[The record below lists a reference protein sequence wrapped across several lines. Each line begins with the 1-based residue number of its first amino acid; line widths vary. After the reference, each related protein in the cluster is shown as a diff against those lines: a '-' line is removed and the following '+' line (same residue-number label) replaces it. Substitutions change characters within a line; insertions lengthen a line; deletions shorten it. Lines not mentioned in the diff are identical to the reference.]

1 MYESFYGL
9 REKPFNLTPDPR
21 FLYLSKR
28 HKEAFAHLLYGIRN
42 RSGFVEITGE
52 VGTGKTTICRTL
64 LEQVG
69 PEVEIAFI
77 FNPYLSA
84 TELLRAV
91 NEDFGIKSSAVT
103 KKELIDELNA
113 HLLDRRQEG
122 KNCVLLI
129 DEAQDL
135 SAPVLEQIRLL
146 SNLETDK
153 EKLLQ
158 IVLVGQPELKEHLTT
173 PEMRQLDQ
181 RITARYYLKPLDKG
195 EIVGYV
201 GHRITRAGG
210 RGKIRFTRAALK
222 LLYKYSGGTP
232 RLINAVCDRALLIG
246 YTRETKEISPAII
259 KQAIKEIEGEKVKIK
274 RREAVGK
281 HRRWPAAVF
290 ATLAV
295 LAVIAGGYYVLAVW
309 PGALPGA
316 LSGLPRFG
324 RTEPVAPPINPVEPP
339 QPPQPEVQAPDP
351 ERDLESEFMEFLR
364 SLGYRA
370 AKRDSA
376 LAILECWGIS
386 REQLPSTWG
395 TGFIDL
401 FETAGAAGLR
411 CSAVRADMRKLQ
423 LIGLPC
429 ILELYLPGD
438 ERPVYVFV
446 KKLREEN
453 GQEIATV
460 FPVPDAEE
468 EFPFEWF
475 TRYWYGRTFYY
486 WRDFERVPEILALS
500 GVGDAVRWLQMQLK
514 EAGFYEGEITGG
526 YGAATMQAVMEFQR
540 EYKLDDDG
548 ITGPNTRMAIYSVL
562 DKYDTPKLRVEP
574 SASQE
579 DA

>member
-1 MYESFYGL
+1 
-9 REKPFNLTPDPR
+9 
-21 FLYLSKR
+21 
-28 HKEAFAHLLYGIRN
+28 
-42 RSGFVEITGE
+42 
-52 VGTGKTTICRTL
+52 
-64 LEQVG
+64 
-69 PEVEIAFI
+69 
-77 FNPYLSA
+77 
-84 TELLRAV
+84 
-91 NEDFGIKSSAVT
+91 
-103 KKELIDELNA
+103 
-113 HLLDRRQEG
+113 
-122 KNCVLLI
+122 
-129 DEAQDL
+129 
-135 SAPVLEQIRLL
+135 
-146 SNLETDK
+146 
-153 EKLLQ
+153 
-158 IVLVGQPELKEHLTT
+158 
-173 PEMRQLDQ
+173 
-181 RITARYYLKPLDKG
+181 
-195 EIVGYV
+195 
-201 GHRITRAGG
+201 
-210 RGKIRFTRAALK
+210 
-222 LLYKYSGGTP
+222 
-232 RLINAVCDRALLIG
+232 
-246 YTRETKEISPAII
+246 
-259 KQAIKEIEGEKVKIK
+259 
-274 RREAVGK
+274 
-281 HRRWPAAVF
+281 
-290 ATLAV
+290 
-295 LAVIAGGYYVLAVW
+295 
-309 PGALPGA
+309 
-316 LSGLPRFG
+316 
-324 RTEPVAPPINPVEPP
+324 
-339 QPPQPEVQAPDP
+339 
-351 ERDLESEFMEFLR
+351 LR